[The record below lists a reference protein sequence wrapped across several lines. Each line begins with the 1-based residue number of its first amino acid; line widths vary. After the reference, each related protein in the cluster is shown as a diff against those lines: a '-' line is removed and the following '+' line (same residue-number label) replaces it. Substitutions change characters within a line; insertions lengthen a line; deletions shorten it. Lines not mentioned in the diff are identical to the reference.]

1 MSCRIIITE
10 WASPQRHGACETE
23 KITESERSSTDCA
36 GVHSHSV
43 SIAAGSSR
51 GSLLALL
58 VLVREDHFIT
68 VAAENGQDGTV
79 NRNLR

>member
-43 SIAAGSSR
+43 SIAGGKQPKLPAGSACISQRRSFHYSGSGKWSR
-51 GSLLALL
+51 W
-58 VLVREDHFIT
+58 DCK
-68 VAAENGQDGTV
+68 
-79 NRNLR
+79 